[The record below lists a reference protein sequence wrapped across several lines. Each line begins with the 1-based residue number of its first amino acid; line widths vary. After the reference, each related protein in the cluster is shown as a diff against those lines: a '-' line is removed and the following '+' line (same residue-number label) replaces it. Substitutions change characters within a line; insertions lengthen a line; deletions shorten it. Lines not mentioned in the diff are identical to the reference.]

1 MASGEIYLIDATQ
14 CAAASEPPRF
24 DISRNATIQ
33 IDDTGDS
40 PPLTSTN
47 YASCWQLDLAAIKI
61 ERYIGVKLLRTD
73 AAAKITSVGYVGN
86 SPA

>member
-1 MASGEIYLIDATQ
+1 MPRNV
-14 CAAASEPPRF
+14 AAATEPPRF
-24 DISRNATIQ
+24 DISREATIQ

-47 YASCWQLDLAAIKI
+47 YASCWQLNLAAIKI

-73 AAAKITSVGYVGN
+73 GAAKITGVGYVGN